1 MPQRMQLLKVLK
13 IYFTY
18 NIKYKLEEIFLVYII
33 HDIPREKEAES
44 TIILFKL
51 VDENEDGKLKKN
63 ELKNTL

>member
-1 MPQRMQLLKVLK
+1 MQLLKVLK

-51 VDENEDGKLKKN
+51 VDENEDGKLKN
-63 ELKNTL
+63 QLQMY